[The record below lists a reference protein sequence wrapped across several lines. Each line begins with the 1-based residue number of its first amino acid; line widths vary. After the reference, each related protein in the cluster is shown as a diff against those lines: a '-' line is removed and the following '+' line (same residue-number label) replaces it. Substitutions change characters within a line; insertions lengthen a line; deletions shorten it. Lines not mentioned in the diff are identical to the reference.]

1 MYPSV
6 KFVQIENAV
15 NYFLQNASK
24 EDKKTAKQC
33 LDMIK
38 FGMDNTIVTFKDRY
52 WIYGG
57 NCPVEEKGLTI
68 GGFESAFLAD
78 LVAAYIRKIRRPL
91 LQLHFQQDLS
101 RRWSQYMGF
110 PCHHR

>member
-24 EDKKTAKQC
+24 EDKKTAKRC

-38 FGMDNTIVTFKDRY
+38 FGMDNNKLYHR
-52 WIYGG
+52 IY
-57 NCPVEEKGLTI
+57 LTKS
-68 GGFESAFLAD
+68 GTLD
-78 LVAAYIRKIRRPL
+78 
-91 LQLHFQQDLS
+91 
-101 RRWSQYMGF
+101 
-110 PCHHR
+110 